1 MRVGIFLSSQDV
13 SIQVFS
19 TLVSLTSVFGMGTGG
34 TSLQLTPTKQ
44 YISKAKPYEI
54 NFDDPYGNRTH
65 DYAVRGR
72 RLSLLTNGPYGCT
85 IGDSNPG
92 PTD

>member
-1 MRVGIFLSSQDV
+1 MCRRRSIFPGRLHPSIFDV
-13 SIQVFS
+13 SELNFRVRNGNGWF
-19 TLVSLTSVFGMGTGG
+19 LTAIDTDYI
-34 TSLQLTPTKQ
+34 
-44 YISKAKPYEI
+44 YISKDEPFEI
-54 NFDDPYGNRTH
+54 TFNDPYGNRTH
-65 DYAVRGR
+65 DCAVRGR